1 MLGSLL
7 KRLFGSRAPATAAA
21 APNATA
27 FDQRWI
33 EETLRL
39 QQQGSQQEA
48 VARCE
53 AALAHAPDQVDVL
66 NLLAAA
72 LLTQGHAQEGI
83 RHLRRATALAP
94 SAKGH
99 AHLGDVLA
107 ATGDFDG
114 AIASYRA
121 AVAQDADF
129 ADGWSTLAALL
140 KALARYDEA
149 EECSVAGLRAAP
161 RDAALKHTLATVM
174 FEQGRVE
181 EAIATLRESVALE
194 PANPAAHSELL
205 RMLSYSDR
213 QDPAEIFREHRAW
226 AELHARALEEA
237 APPHRNDPDPAR
249 RLRVGF
255 VSPYI
260 HKHAVT
266 FFLESVIEHHDRA
279 QLEIFLYADVARPDD
294 YSERLQAHGAHW
306 RGTLDLD
313 HAKLAQLV
321 RDDSIDILVDLS
333 GHTANNRLL
342 AFARKAAPVQV
353 NWLGFPSTTGLPGMD
368 YRITDAWCDPPGM
381 TEHLNSEKIVR
392 LPGIYM
398 AWRPPDG
405 TPAVAPLPAATNGY
419 VTFGT
424 FHSAFKITPTIAALW
439 ARILQRVPGSR
450 LRVLALSGA
459 GAERHARELF
469 VNCGMDPARLDLLPR
484 LAFDEYLASFR
495 HVDIAL
501 DTFPY
506 HGATTTCFSLW
517 MGLPVVVLEGTTHAS
532 RADVSMLNNVGLPQ
546 FVAKTGDEYVG
557 IAARLAHD
565 LPQLAE
571 LRANLRGMM
580 ARSPNADGRAC
591 ARNLERAFRKMWV
604 EWCEKTERR

>member
-7 KRLFGSRAPATAAA
+7 KRLLGSRASA
-21 APNATA
+21 APHSASHA
-27 FDQRWI
+27 ERVDSRWI
-33 EETLRL
+33 EATLRL
-39 QQQGSQQEA
+39 RQQGAHQEV
-48 VARCE
+48 VARCH
-53 AALAHAPDQVDVL
+53 AALEHEPDHADVL

-72 LLTQGHAQEGI
+72 LFAQGLTQDGI
-83 RHLRRATALAP
+83 RHLRRATVLAP
-94 SAKGH
+94 SAL
-99 AHLGDVLA
+99 AHTRLGEVLA
-107 ATGDFDG
+107 ATGDFNG
-114 AIASYRA
+114 ALESYRA
-121 AVAQDADF
+121 AVAQQPDF
-129 ADGWSTLAALL
+129 ADAWSTLAALL

-149 EECSVAGLRAAP
+149 EECCHAGLRADP
-161 RDAALKHTLATVM
+161 RHAALKHTLATVM
-174 FEQGRVE
+174 FEQARVE
-181 EAIATLRESVALE
+181 EAIATIRESLALQ

-213 QDPAEIFREHRAW
+213 QDPVDVYGEHRAW
-226 AELHARALEEA
+226 AARHTRALEDA

-266 FFLESVIEHHDRA
+266 FFLESVIEHYDRA

-294 YSERLQAHGAHW
+294 YSERLKAHGAHW
-306 RGTLDLD
+306 RSTIDLD
-313 HAKLAQLV
+313 HAQLAQRI
-321 RDDSIDILVDLS
+321 RDDVIDILVDLS

-342 AFARKAAPVQV
+342 AFARKPAPVQV
-353 NWLGFPSTTGLPGMD
+353 NWLGFPSTTGMPSIG

-381 TEHLNSEKIVR
+381 TEHLNSEKLMR

-405 TPAVAPLPAATNGY
+405 TPAVAPLPALTNGY

-439 ARILQRVPGSR
+439 ARILQRVPNAR
-450 LRVLALSGA
+450 LRVMALSGVA
-459 GAERHARELF
+459 AERRARELF
-469 VNCGMDPARLDLLPR
+469 AGCGMEPARLDILPR
-484 LAFDEYLASFR
+484 LPFDEYLAAFQ

-517 MGLPVVVLEGTTHAS
+517 MGLPVVVLAGTTHAS
-532 RADVSMLNNVGLPQ
+532 RADVSMLSNVGLSQ
-546 FVAKTGDEYVG
+546 LVAKTGDAYVD
-557 IAARLAHD
+557 IAARLARD

-571 LRANLRGMM
+571 LRTNLRGMM
-580 ARSPNADGRAC
+580 ARSPNADGRMC
-591 ARNLERAFRKMWV
+591 ARNVERAFREMWIT
-604 EWCEKTERR
+604 WCAKR